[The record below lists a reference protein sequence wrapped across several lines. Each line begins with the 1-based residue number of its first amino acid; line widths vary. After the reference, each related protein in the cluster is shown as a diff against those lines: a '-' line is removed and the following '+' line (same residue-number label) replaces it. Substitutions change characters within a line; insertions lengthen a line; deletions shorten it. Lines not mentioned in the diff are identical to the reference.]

1 MPPRGR
7 PSAASPGPR
16 GRAGASP
23 SPAPAKAVA
32 KTAKKGTSFFSRHG
46 NVYVYVP
53 NLIGARARDHRYA
66 LRQLGAALRRDCRG
80 GAPSRRALATPINPN
95 AS

>member
-1 MPPRGR
+1 MARLAR

-23 SPAPAKAVA
+23 SPAPTKAVA

-53 NLIGARARDHRYA
+53 NLIGARVRDRLHAR
-66 LRQLGAALRRDCRG
+66 RQLGAASDGSFVALGCG
-80 GAPSRRALATPINPN
+80 GVAEG
-95 AS
+95 ASAR

>member
-23 SPAPAKAVA
+23 SPAPTKAVA

-53 NLIGARARDHRYA
+53 NLIGARVRDRLHAR
-66 LRQLGAALRRDCRG
+66 RQLGAARRGDCRG
-80 GAPSRRALATPINPN
+80 GPPAHRALATRINPN
-95 AS
+95 AR